1 MKRVLCFLLTMIC
14 LAMQAQSVDYE
25 LLGFLDSRDSLVEEL
40 VLTASEDFTPSL
52 RLKNN
57 GTGVPATTDTVYFD
71 IYYNG
76 SYASYF
82 YLRGN
87 QLQSL
92 VSGQEATVSLPQ
104 PLMTA
109 AAMDESVITAFQ
121 ICIEVRIAGSAH
133 DPVADNNR
141 ACVQV
146 NRPLPVPEYAEGDF
160 RVGPNPAHDVMQI
173 HAPAGTQV
181 WIYDMSGCNL
191 LKTNMMDDVFSVS
204 LSDYA
209 AGIYFVKLTN
219 GKSETVRKII
229 IAK

>member
-1 MKRVLCFLLTMIC
+1 MKRVLCFLLTMCC

-40 VLTASEDFTPSL
+40 VLTANDDLTPVL

-57 GTGVPATTDTVYFD
+57 GPGVPAATDTVYFD
-71 IYYNG
+71 IFING
-76 SYASYF
+76 TYSNYF

-92 VSGQEATVSLPQ
+92 MSGQEATVSLPQ
-104 PLMTA
+104 PLLTA
-109 AAMDESVITAFQ
+109 ADMDEYVITAFQ
-121 ICIEVRIAGSAH
+121 LCMEVRIAGSGH

-160 RVGPNPAHDVMQI
+160 RVGPNPAHDMMQI

-181 WIYDMSGCNL
+181 WIYDMSGRNL